1 MSNYNPPKL
10 VKRMLECQG
19 NHCRNCVYKHAGV
32 LDMETGEL
40 IDACKLVHSAVYF
53 VLRDAVEHV
62 KEGWKEAWTT

>member
-1 MSNYNPPKL
+1 MSVYSPPEF

-19 NHCRNCVYKHAGV
+19 NYCNDCVYKDQEV
-32 LDMETGEL
+32 IDMETGEI
-40 IDACKLVHSAVYF
+40 IDACKLVHSAVFY